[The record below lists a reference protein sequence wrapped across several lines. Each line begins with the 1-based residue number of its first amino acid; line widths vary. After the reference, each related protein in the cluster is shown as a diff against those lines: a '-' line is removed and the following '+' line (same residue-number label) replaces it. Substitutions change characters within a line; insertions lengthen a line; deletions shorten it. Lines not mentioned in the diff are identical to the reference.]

1 MQNFKENAKKAASKF
16 KNACM
21 PAIKFV
27 NKFLNDDG
35 KACVYRSLILLFL
48 FSLCMTLFQFLLQ
61 GAHPLQIRGPIFLN
75 FSIILLAV
83 CMLYFVIGKISW
95 TFTISVVI
103 MSLLHA
109 INHYKIKFR
118 DEPLNPTDFVLGKEA
133 GNIAQGYD
141 LTPDIKIYSII
152 IVCLLTII
160 LSFLFIK
167 NKRPNLKISL
177 AGTAV
182 TLVITI
188 VMYTCVYGNTKIYKH
203 FYSGK
208 GIFQETEIVGAQGLV
223 YSLVHN
229 IGSMQYE
236 KPGEYS
242 REKAERILNRYKQPE
257 YEVKPPNVI
266 AVMCEAYTDIQKWGN
281 VSFSDE
287 NPYEFYN
294 YLKSKGCYGEVF
306 VPQFGGGTAT
316 TEFEFLTGNN
326 TSAISSTMPVA
337 YKTIINKDTYS
348 LARLFKNIGFETAAM
363 HPGDPWFY
371 NRQNVYTY
379 MGFDKFTSKDDLPS
393 DTPHVVGYISES
405 VSAEMIINDYNRHL
419 EENPDKG
426 YFNFLVTIQNHG
438 PYDGNVLV
446 QDKGEFISKDSGLTD
461 EQYYIINNYL
471 AGIKDSDDF
480 MKTIYEYINTLDE
493 PTVFILFGDHL
504 PFLDGDEQLFSILG
518 LDIASGTY
526 EAYENRYSTDYVIIG
541 NDAYLKGNVPSINGK
556 QSIISSNYLS
566 VKLMK
571 YMNMDLSPFHAFL
584 NDMMQ
589 YAPIIS
595 RQHNGTSTGFG
606 ETPPEEF
613 DTLFSEYKILQ
624 YYNLYDYPTD

>member
-1 MQNFKENAKKAASKF
+1 MQNFKENAKKAASKL

-27 NKFLNDDG
+27 NKLLNDGG
-35 KACVYRSLILLFL
+35 KTCIYRSLILLLL
-48 FSLCMTLFQFLLQ
+48 FSLYLTLFQFFLQ
-61 GAHPLQIRGPIFLN
+61 GTHPLHLRGPIFLN

-83 CMLYFVIGKISW
+83 CLLYFVIGKISW
-95 TFTISVVI
+95 TFTVSVVI

-118 DEPLNPTDFVLGKEA
+118 DEPLNPTDFVLGEEA
-133 GNIAQGYD
+133 GNIAQGYN
-141 LTPDIKIYSII
+141 LTPDLKIYCII
-152 IVCLLTII
+152 TICLLTII

-177 AGTAV
+177 AGTAAILILAV
-182 TLVITI
+182 
-188 VMYTCVYGNTKIYKH
+188 VMYTGVYGNTKIYKH
-203 FYSGK
+203 FYSNK
-208 GIFQETEIVGAQGLV
+208 GIFQETEIVEAQGLV

-229 IGSMQYE
+229 ISSIQYE
-236 KPGEYS
+236 KPNEYS

-257 YEVKPPNVI
+257 YEVRPPNVI
-266 AVMCEAYTDIQKWGN
+266 AVMCEAYTDIQKWDN
-281 VSFSDE
+281 VSFSGE

-294 YLKSKGCYGEVF
+294 YLKSEGCYGELF

-326 TSAISSTMPVA
+326 TSAISSSMPVA

-348 LARLFKNIGFETAAM
+348 LAKLFKDMNFETSAI

-371 NRQNVYTY
+371 NRQNVYTH
-379 MGFDKFTSKDDLPS
+379 MGFDKFTSKDDLPP
-393 DTPHVVGYISES
+393 DTPHVVGYIRDS
-405 VSAEMIINDYNRHL
+405 VSAEMIISDYNRHL
-419 EENPDKG
+419 EENPEQG

-504 PFLDGDEQLFSILG
+504 PFLDSDEQIFSILG

-541 NDAYLKGNVPSINGK
+541 NDAYLKNNTPSINGK
-556 QSIISSNYLS
+556 QNIISSNYLS

-571 YMNMDLSPFHAFL
+571 YMNMELPPFQAFL